1 MKKRIGK
8 FELSG
13 YLFLIPALIIY
24 LMFVIYPFFLTI
36 KMPLFKIEGFR
47 LTNEFVGLSYFR
59 SAISDERFII
69 ALKNNLLWSLATFAF
84 PLSIGFVLA
93 DILAR
98 AKIKGRNF
106 FRTIYFIPVTIA
118 PVIIGVI
125 FIWIY
130 QPKWGV
136 INTFLGAIGLD
147 ALTRGWL
154 GDPIFALPA
163 VIVAGI
169 WGQIGFFM
177 VVFLA
182 GLQKISTE
190 LYDAA
195 KVDGA
200 NAIQEFFFIT
210 IPGMR
215 QELTFMSLLSLIIS
229 FKIFDI
235 VRIMTKG
242 GPFYRTEVLGH
253 LIYKLAFKEV
263 NLGDSAAVS
272 IILTGIIFISTSL
285 ILIWREKNQD

>member
-1 MKKRIGK
+1 MRKWIKRSQIIH
-8 FELSG
+8 
-13 YLFLIPALIIY
+13 YLYLLPALAIY
-24 LMFVIYPFFLTI
+24 IGFVIYPFILTI
-36 KMPLFKIEGFR
+36 KIPLFKIEGFR
-47 LTNEFVGLSYFR
+47 LTNEFVGLENFR
-59 SAISDERFII
+59 SALSDSRFWI
-69 ALKNNLLWSLATFAF
+69 AIKNNLIWSVATFIF

-93 DILAR
+93 DVLVR
-98 AKIKGRNF
+98 AKIRGKNF
-106 FRTIYFIPVTIA
+106 FRTVYFIPVTIA

-136 INTFLGAIGLD
+136 INSFLNEVGLD

-154 GDPIFALPA
+154 GDPTFALPA
-163 VIVAGI
+163 VIMAGV

-177 VVFLA
+177 VVFIA

-190 LYDAA
+190 IYDAS

-200 NAIQEFFFIT
+200 NAFQEFIYIT

-215 QELTFMSLLSLIIS
+215 QELTFMSLISLIIS
-229 FKIFDI
+229 FKIFDV
-235 VRIMTKG
+235 VRMMTKG

-263 NLGDSAAVS
+263 NLADSTAISV
-272 IILTGIIFISTSL
+272 ILTGIIFLSTTL
-285 ILIWREKNQD
+285 ILIWRERSQE